1 MSKLDRESQLHL
13 GKQHLKE
20 WGVPA
25 DAGVDALRSASGR
38 DAAADLAIAAR
49 LGSCAEAHSIE
60 ALVAMDAASSDKL
73 VRKEIRRSLYR
84 LERRGLQIP
93 QPVAAK
99 PMLVASGPVLE
110 GYLSPVDGGGDQLVW
125 LAKPRPGGVAH
136 VFAVINDPDG
146 LREVDLSE
154 TTRKALREARQQLL
168 EKHELRMVEADWR
181 YCDYLIDRACRW
193 ATERGRPLSGDY
205 PRLRAQLIKQPVLPM
220 PPLILARL
228 DADAVR
234 HEPQLVAES
243 GTLLD
248 EKEFRTWFF
257 DRSALQPYV
266 DGVLEAKR
274 SPLILAPTQ
283 QQERSSSVADRAV
296 EELFGGDLRP
306 SWVRRLQE
314 MAYFFHATQRPQQA
328 KYALAAALALD
339 SSTRGGRDIGF
350 CEQLARTSLA
360 AFVQME
366 EERRAEESK
375 SSLVLTP
382 QEAAQEAQRVRR

>member
-1 MSKLDRESQLHL
+1 MSKRDRESQLHL
-13 GKQHLKE
+13 GEQHLKE

-49 LGSCAEAHSIE
+49 LGACAEAHSVE
-60 ALVAMDAASSDKL
+60 ALVALEGASGDKL

-110 GYLSPVDGGGDQLVW
+110 GYLSAVDGGGDQLLW

-193 ATERGRPLSGDY
+193 ATESGRSISGDY

-220 PPLILARL
+220 APLILAHL
-228 DADAVR
+228 DADTVR
-234 HEPQLVAES
+234 GESQLVADS
-243 GTLLD
+243 GKLLD

-257 DRSALQPYV
+257 DRSALKLYI
-266 DGVLEAKR
+266 DEVLDAKR

-314 MAYFFHATQRPQQA
+314 MAYFFHATQRPHQA
-328 KYALAAALALD
+328 QYALAVALALD
-339 SSTRGGRDIGF
+339 SSARGGREIGF